1 MCGFVG
7 VIGINDI
14 DLNSA
19 QDRIKHRGPDMQNQ
33 ETGKNWKVA
42 FNRLSINDLSEN
54 GMQPFSYENITVYMN
69 GEIFNFIELIEEEE
83 KDFQPKSHSDVEIIP
98 FLFKKYGIKFLNKLN
113 GMFALLIID
122 EVENKVYLVR
132 DRYGEKPF
140 YYHFTN
146 NKLYFASEVKAL
158 KTILNLEIDRINLQ
172 INFTNWFLPQP
183 LTLYKNTF
191 NVNPGCYLEYFNNQ
205 IQEIR
210 WYKPEIVKSND
221 SEEEI
226 AKKFINLYKDAIR
239 IRLRSDVSV
248 GAFLSGGL
256 DSTSIAKFA
265 HEYQEKFYTFSAN
278 IVGKEQFE
286 NNTDIEIPKK
296 LSKEL
301 NFKHTVI
308 DLNYQF
314 YNENI
319 VKIINNYDEIFV
331 NSGILVFYLLAEI
344 SRKSNVPVI
353 LTGVG
358 GDELFGGYPW
368 QAHPRKVEKI
378 FPVTTNKRFY
388 SETIYKLLLK
398 INFKL
403 GVAYKILT
411 DYQVWH
417 SQSLATVIF
426 GLDFHSTRQEIDK
439 KLRFLSNQ
447 YFNFSKESL
456 KYNDIY
462 NFTNFSN
469 VFTVLSGQ
477 NHLADIATMNF
488 SVENRSPFLD
498 YRVFEYMMS
507 IPDKMKTKLGQKG
520 LLRKILENHLPDYV
534 TKAKKSGPT
543 MPINL
548 WFYEEPILSKVRKFI
563 LKNVNQLNEFLPL
576 EVAQK
581 IKNDDNWLF
590 EQKSQAANLRLFAIL
605 SYLIWY
611 KINISREIT
620 ETNITFE
627 EVITKF

>member
-1 MCGFVG
+1 
-7 VIGINDI
+7 
-14 DLNSA
+14 
-19 QDRIKHRGPDMQNQ
+19 
-33 ETGKNWKVA
+33 
-42 FNRLSINDLSEN
+42 
-54 GMQPFSYENITVYMN
+54 MN
-69 GEIFNFIELIEEEE
+69 GEISNFIELIEEEE

-158 KTILNLEIDRINLQ
+158 KTILNLEIDKINLQ

-344 SRKSNVPVI
+344 SRKSDVPVI

-477 NHLADIATMNF
+477 NYLADIATMNF

>member
-1 MCGFVG
+1 M
-7 VIGINDI
+7 
-14 DLNSA
+14 
-19 QDRIKHRGPDMQNQ
+19 
-33 ETGKNWKVA
+33 
-42 FNRLSINDLSEN
+42 
-54 GMQPFSYENITVYMN
+54 
-69 GEIFNFIELIEEEE
+69 
-83 KDFQPKSHSDVEIIP
+83 
-98 FLFKKYGIKFLNKLN
+98 
-113 GMFALLIID
+113 
-122 EVENKVYLVR
+122 
-132 DRYGEKPF
+132 
-140 YYHFTN
+140 
-146 NKLYFASEVKAL
+146 
-158 KTILNLEIDRINLQ
+158 
-172 INFTNWFLPQP
+172 
-183 LTLYKNTF
+183 
-191 NVNPGCYLEYFNNQ
+191 
-205 IQEIR
+205 
-210 WYKPEIVKSND
+210 
-221 SEEEI
+221 
-226 AKKFINLYKDAIR
+226 
-239 IRLRSDVSV
+239 
-248 GAFLSGGL
+248 
-256 DSTSIAKFA
+256 
-265 HEYQEKFYTFSAN
+265 
-278 IVGKEQFE
+278 
-286 NNTDIEIPKK
+286 
-296 LSKEL
+296 
-301 NFKHTVI
+301 
-308 DLNYQF
+308 
-314 YNENI
+314 
-319 VKIINNYDEIFV
+319 
-331 NSGILVFYLLAEI
+331 
-344 SRKSNVPVI
+344 
-353 LTGVG
+353 TGVG

-477 NHLADIATMNF
+477 NYLADIATMNF
-488 SVENRSPFLD
+488 SVENRGPFLD